1 MKGKAIV
8 ILLLILASLIPAYLL
23 NKYLQK
29 IIRPRESLG
38 RLFFYLLNGMLLVF
52 VYTLLLVF
60 VIKLLFPS
68 P

>member
-68 P
+68 A